1 LERKALDSWGIS
13 VSGETPQ
20 ELATRRLGERPP
32 ESKRLE
38 RKSTFFHIKNNKRHL
53 ESLQSIPY
61 VDNLKPPIKK
71 VVFYVV

>member
-13 VSGETPQ
+13 VIGETPQ

-38 RKSTFFHIKNNKRHL
+38 RKSTFSPQSISKITKVNR
-53 ESLQSIPY
+53 ESLLLIPF
-61 VDNLKPPIKK
+61 VDNLKGA
-71 VVFYVV
+71 